1 MTRSGRD
8 GESIADIVLETA
20 AALLR
25 VLGDHAFD
33 TEEAKA
39 TDTRKLSEAWARH
52 LLLGTAHPERGN
64 QPASERERDFVGAR
78 RWAENVRKA
87 ELAHV
92 RSTLSEIRQV
102 VWSVVQ
108 NFQRAVTIEGQ
119 EDRRVADQIG
129 RLRQAIDS
137 GSMQLLRSEAASV
150 ATALSTIVA
159 DREQRRSIQFEEL
172 GSELK
177 TMHKRLDEA
186 RRSSET
192 CPLTGL
198 HNRRALD
205 AYLERVV
212 EFDGLTGVPALLM
225 VIDADNFK
233 KINDTYGHPVGDD
246 ALRLLAKELVRLFLR
261 KSDFVARYGGEEFV
275 VVVRDMEAKHA
286 SGLAERARERVANA
300 VVPAQPQLK
309 LSVSIGV
316 SDLRVG
322 DDALTWL
329 MRADA
334 ALLRAKQEGKNRV
347 VIAG

>member
-1 MTRSGRD
+1 MAKSARD
-8 GESIADIVLETA
+8 GESIADVVLETA
-20 AALLR
+20 AGLLR

-33 TEEAKA
+33 TEEAKSS
-39 TDTRKLSEAWARH
+39 DIRKQAEGWARH
-52 LLLGTAHPERGN
+52 LLLGTAHPERGS

-87 ELAHV
+87 ELAYV
-92 RSTLSEIRQV
+92 RSALSEFRQV

-108 NFQRAVTIEGQ
+108 NFHRAVNAEGQ
-119 EDRRVADQIG
+119 EDRQVAEQIN
-129 RLRQAIDS
+129 RLREAIDS
-137 GSMQLLRSEAASV
+137 DSLELLRKEAAVV
-150 ATALSTIVA
+150 ASTLSTIVA
-159 DREQRRSIQFEEL
+159 DREQRRSVQFEEL

-177 TMHKRLDEA
+177 NMHKRLDDA

-192 CPLTGL
+192 DPLTGL

-212 EFDGLTGVPALLM
+212 EFDGLTGVPALLL
-225 VIDADNFK
+225 VIDVDNFK

-246 ALRLLAKELVRLFLR
+246 ALRVLSKELVRLFLR

-275 VVVRDMEAKHA
+275 VVVRDMELKHA
-286 SGLAERARERVANA
+286 SSLAERARERVANA
-300 VVPAQPQLK
+300 LIPSQPELK
-309 LSVSIGV
+309 LTVSIGV

-322 DDALTWL
+322 DDALVWL

-347 VIAG
+347 ILAG